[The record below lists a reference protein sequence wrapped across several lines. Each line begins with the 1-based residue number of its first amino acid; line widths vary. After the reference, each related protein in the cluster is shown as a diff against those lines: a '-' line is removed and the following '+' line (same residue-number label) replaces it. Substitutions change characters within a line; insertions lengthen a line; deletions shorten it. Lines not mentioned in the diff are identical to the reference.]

1 VLAVV
6 ALVLAGCATG
16 APRGSL
22 LVGYRSPSLAPAFA
36 KKEKGAAPQVVASAS
51 SEDSEGEGEEPD
63 WGEDDLEEEEEG
75 TSEET
80 PVHSRE
86 RQRVPGGEEPLAE
99 WSEGWVGWPDGVG
112 DGRPRAVPMSLDYFQ
127 GFLFQAGVPAEALPV
142 DGRTLT
148 PEQALGLWPHLLD
161 TEVTLGDFARRRMA
175 AHLLLEVAT
184 GTGPVTREELH
195 ARMGRF
201 HRLLVLRLDGYLVRP
216 MTGEAVQKMGE
227 VRLAG
232 DGALRA
238 GRYEVGPFYAVE
250 RGRLWP
256 VDAGLEVPR
265 GALPLGPYLPD
276 DGVLLPA
283 LEGAGLAVVDTVE
296 GLYRLVFHT
305 EETLVG
311 LTQLPGAVRELVQNA
326 PEYWEAFRHKPRG
339 EKVRAISR
347 LTANVLLTVGTSGA
361 GAAKAAS
368 WGGRLGQVSV
378 PLLSLTG
385 RGELALRLVAV
396 PGRVVGVAGQALSAT
411 HVVHMATVGAVAAGG
426 GGAWTPPV
434 GGPGQWVPR
443 KEWMSKRSR
452 DFQHKVTKAP
462 AGWVYRVLHNGEKA
476 DFDGRAPS
484 SGVLLEVKG
493 LGYDKHFDA
502 KLEAKGYFKG
512 AERLARQAA
521 RQSRVA
527 NGIPIRWHVA
537 EPRMVDILKKLFK
550 KYNITGIDVVYTPP

>member
-1 VLAVV
+1 VV
-6 ALVLAGCATG
+6 ALVVLAGCATG

-22 LVGYRSPSLAPAFA
+22 LVGYRSPSLAPAFPREA
-36 KKEKGAAPQVVASAS
+36 KGAVPQVVASAF
-51 SEDSEGEGEEPD
+51 GEVTEREEEEEEPD

-75 TSEET
+75 TST
-80 PVHSRE
+80 GAPSRSRE
-86 RQRVPGGEEPLAE
+86 RQRTMGGDEPLEE
-99 WSEGWVGWPDGVG
+99 WGEGWVGWSDGIG
-112 DGRPRAVPMSLDYFQ
+112 DGRPQAVPMSLDYFQ
-127 GFLFQAGVPAEALPV
+127 GFLTQAGVPAEALPV
-142 DGRTLT
+142 DGRALT
-148 PEQALGLWPHLLD
+148 PEQALRLWPHLLD
-161 TEVTLGDFARRRMA
+161 TEVTLGDFGRRRMA

-195 ARMGRF
+195 ARMARF
-201 HRLLVLRLDGYLVRP
+201 HQLLVLRLDGYLVRP
-216 MTGEAVQKMGE
+216 MTGEAVQKVGE

-238 GRYEVGPFYAVE
+238 GQYEVGPFYAVE
-250 RGRLWP
+250 GGRLWP

-265 GALPLGPYLPD
+265 GVSPLGPYQPD
-276 DGVLLPA
+276 NGVLLPA

-296 GLYRLVFHT
+296 GVYRLVFHT

-311 LTQLPGAVRELVQNA
+311 LTQLPGAVRELVRNA
-326 PEYWEAFRHKPRG
+326 PEYWEEFRHKPRG

-347 LTANVLLTVGTSGA
+347 LTANVLLTVGTSGT
-361 GAAKAAS
+361 GAAKAAA
-368 WGGRLGQVSV
+368 WGGGLGQVSV

-385 RGELALRLVAV
+385 RGELVLRLVAV
-396 PGRVVGVAGQALSAT
+396 PGRAVGVAGQALSAT
-411 HVVHMATVGAVAAGG
+411 HVVHMATVGVVAAGG

-443 KEWMSKRSR
+443 KEWMSEGSR

-476 DFDGRAPS
+476 DFDGRNPS
-484 SGVLLEVKG
+484 SGVLLETKG

-502 KLEAKGYFKG
+502 ELRPKKYFKG
-512 AERLARQAA
+512 AAKLVRQAA
-521 RQSRVA
+521 RQSEVA

-537 EPRMVDILKKLFK
+537 EPRMVDILKRLFK
-550 KYNITGIDVVYTPP
+550 RNNITGIDVVYTPP